1 MSQSCNCQLGKRD
14 VKTPVRVDA
23 AQHGVRTR
31 MDLTLLTPHTVSF
44 AGPAPRLPCLLSRE
58 SGSKPIP
65 EALGGANPD
74 TPNAKRYFRDSA
86 MDGMQASITLP

>member
-31 MDLTLLTPHTVSF
+31 MDLTVLTPQLCW
-44 AGPAPRLPCLLSRE
+44 PAPRLPCLLSRE

-74 TPNAKRYFRDSA
+74 TPNAKRCFWDSA
-86 MDGMQASITLP
+86 RA